1 MTSRLLGSLN
11 QSGPVTKSTVLVL
24 SPQPWTHIPISKH
37 NYAIALARRGYD
49 VVFVNPPVRDLP
61 SASTI
66 EESLDHP
73 GLQIL
78 TYRQAWFAKLRFHLL
93 PAFDWL
99 MAKRVRR
106 LLKSR
111 QIVPDIV
118 WCFDFNLF
126 GDLRIFH
133 GSTTIFHPVDP
144 LSDPRHIQAAA
155 SADLVLTVSA
165 KIACQLKPAGRP
177 VHVVNHGLATSFEK
191 LANSRLADCDA
202 GIGQSLAS
210 DRRLK
215 VGYAGNLGRRPVN
228 RRVLREI
235 IEQNPEIDF
244 LFWGPADAETEEVAE
259 FVAFL
264 RSQPHVT
271 LFGSVS
277 QAELAAAYTQVDLFL
292 LSYAADPRE
301 SDRSNSHKILEYL
314 STGRVVVSS
323 RIQAYEHTHD
333 LLVMSHSDTDA
344 DLPQRFTETLARLT
358 TLNSVQLQ
366 RERIL
371 LALDNTYDRQIDRI
385 FALLGAANA
394 Q

>member
-1 MTSRLLGSLN
+1 MPMQSQVVLL
-11 QSGPVTKSTVLVL
+11 V

-37 NYAIALARRGYD
+37 NYAIALALRGCR
-49 VVFVNPPVRDLP
+49 VIFTNPPVADMP
-61 SASTI
+61 VNST
-66 EESLDHP
+66 LDEANDHL

-78 TYRQAWFAKLRFHLL
+78 TYRQAWFAKLRFHL
-93 PAFDWL
+93 PSVFDWL
-99 MAKRVRR
+99 MARHVRR
-106 LLKSR
+106 VLQTHHIL
-111 QIVPDIV
+111 PDVV

-126 GDLRIFH
+126 GDLRVFH
-133 GSTTIFHPVDP
+133 GATTIFHPVDP
-144 LSDPRHIQAAA
+144 LSDSRHIQAAA
-155 SADLVLTVSA
+155 TADLVLTVSA
-165 KIACQLKPAGRP
+165 KIACQLNPTGRP

-191 LANSRLADCDA
+191 LAHSRLAECDA
-202 GIGQSLAS
+202 GLGQSLAS
-210 DRRLK
+210 NRRLK

-235 IEQNPEIDF
+235 IEQNPEVDF
-244 LFWGPADAETEEVAE
+244 LFWGPADAETEEVTE

-264 RSQPHVT
+264 RRQAHVT
-271 LFGSVS
+271 LFGPVS
-277 QAELAAAYTQVDLFL
+277 QAELAAAYSQVDLFL

-366 RERIL
+366 RERIA

-385 FALLGAANA
+385 FALLRAANS
-394 Q
+394 